1 MLGLNP
7 KKLFLTLG
15 GIVLAVFFSLYL
27 FWHALLDRALES
39 AIGVPVKF
47 GGIHL
52 RLSPIEL
59 GLYHIEVKSLK
70 NFKAPHMA
78 SIPEIFI
85 RIQPG
90 DLLRGKIHIMEI
102 RINIDE
108 IIAERNKEGK
118 VNLNELQKI
127 LAAKPQT
134 PMDPKKFKIDKAIF
148 TLTRVQYLD
157 DNFTPPYTKI
167 FFMNI
172 YNSALQDV
180 TNPRRVTEQII
191 TVVLK
196 KIGMHILNAQLSK
209 MTGSFADQA
218 KNTLSSLLGAKTDSA
233 TASTASKM

>member
-1 MLGLNP
+1 MFGFHP
-7 KKLFLTLG
+7 KRFLLVTG
-15 GIVLAVFFSLYL
+15 GFVLAAFFSLYL

-52 RLSPIEL
+52 RLSPIEV

-70 NFKAPHMA
+70 KFQVPRMA

-90 DLLRGKIHIMEI
+90 DLLKGKIHILEV

-134 PMDPKKFKIDKAIF
+134 PIDIKKFQIDKAVF
-148 TLTRVQYLD
+148 TLTRVQYVD
-157 DNFTPPYTKI
+157 DNFIPPFTKV
-167 FFMNI
+167 FFVNI
-172 YNSALQDV
+172 YNSALEDV
-180 TNPRRVTEQII
+180 TNPRRATEQII
-191 TVVLK
+191 AIVLK
-196 KIGMHILNAQLSK
+196 KIGMHILNAQLNK
-209 MTGSFADQA
+209 MAGSFADQA
-218 KNTLSSLLGAKTDSA
+218 KNALSGFLGAKIESSNT
-233 TASTASKM
+233 STSKV